1 MTAVN
6 APGEREESPTP
17 EADRLLA
24 NAAPEEVPARQTALK
39 TQGQLDDLK
48 LKRRVGNGALIV
60 MIVQVG
66 IADAAFFFYGF
77 ANNWQIPT
85 GAITGWLAATV
96 IQVVSIVVIIT
107 KYLFPGDG
115 SDAP

>member
-1 MTAVN
+1 MTSGNVPA
-6 APGEREESPTP
+6 EREESPTP

-24 NAAPEEVPARQTALK
+24 NAAPQEVLTHQTAVK
-39 TQGQLDDLK
+39 AQGQLDDLK

-66 IADAAFFFYGF
+66 IADAAFLFYGF
-77 ANNWQIPT
+77 ANDWQIPT

-107 KYLFPGDG
+107 KYLFPGG
-115 SDAP
+115 KRK